1 MSLFF
6 SLGVILGALLVSSLG
21 GWGVVVL
28 ILSWARV
35 PALPEDRS
43 SSPDGRPAAILRS
56 AASSSPALMRGG
68 MGRWSELR
76 DNPGFNERF
85 IIGALASLT
94 WAGTCGLLGRYALER
109 FIWFGP

>member
-43 SSPDGRPAAILRS
+43 SSSDGRPAAILRS

-68 MGRWSELR
+68 
-76 DNPGFNERF
+76 
-85 IIGALASLT
+85 T
-94 WAGTCGLLGRYALER
+94 WKVIQG
-109 FIWFGP
+109 WF

>member
-6 SLGVILGALLVSSLG
+6 SLGVILGTLLVSSLG

-68 MGRWSELR
+68 
-76 DNPGFNERF
+76 
-85 IIGALASLT
+85 T
-94 WAGTCGLLGRYALER
+94 WKVIQG
-109 FIWFGP
+109 WF